1 MAQIKIEITYDP
13 STETLEQA
21 VSSLTPNAAPTTGS
35 GPAFTIEAAIAAQRF
50 IAADQVDSYVEYLK
64 NDLKLTPKQI
74 EAVCGEYVS
83 ANSALLQASA
93 ESPTASETSA
103 PAKNEGTAASET
115 AGGKPS
121 ASPSEPGP
129 EPKKVSKTDVR
140 AVATALSK
148 AGKREELSA
157 IFAEFGGKKLSD
169 IKEEDYPTLM
179 ERLVAANG

>member
-21 VSSLTPNAAPTTGS
+21 VSSLVPKAAIDPNALG
-35 GPAFTIEAAIAAQRF
+35 
-50 IAADQVDSYVEYLK
+50 
-64 NDLKLTPKQI
+64 
-74 EAVCGEYVS
+74 EAVTRKALARLGKAPGKTETEGPTS
-83 ANSALLQASA
+83 AG
-93 ESPTASETSA
+93 TGETSA

-115 AGGKPS
+115 AGGKPG

-169 IKEEDYPTLM
+169 IKEEDYPALM

>member
-21 VSSLTPNAAPTTGS
+21 VSSLVPK
-35 GPAFTIEAAIAAQRF
+35 AAIDPDA
-50 IAADQVDSYVEYLK
+50 LG
-64 NDLKLTPKQI
+64 
-74 EAVCGEYVS
+74 EAVTREALARLGKASGKASGKTEGPTS
-83 ANSALLQASA
+83 AG
-93 ESPTASETSA
+93 TGETSA

-115 AGGKPS
+115 AGSKPD
-121 ASPSEPGP
+121 ASPSESESGL

-169 IKEEDYPTLM
+169 IKEEDYPALM

>member
-21 VSSLTPNAAPTTGS
+21 VSSLVPK
-35 GPAFTIEAAIAAQRF
+35 AAIDPDA
-50 IAADQVDSYVEYLK
+50 LG
-64 NDLKLTPKQI
+64 
-74 EAVCGEYVS
+74 EAVTREALARLGKAPGKTETEGPTS
-83 ANSALLQASA
+83 AG
-93 ESPTASETSA
+93 TGETSA
-103 PAKNEGTAASET
+103 PAKNDGTAASET
-115 AGGKPS
+115 AGGKHG
-121 ASPSEPGP
+121 ASHCEPGP
-129 EPKKVSKTDVR
+129 ESKKVSKTDVR

-169 IKEEDYPTLM
+169 IKEEDYPALM

>member
-21 VSSLTPNAAPTTGS
+21 VSSLVPKTAIDPNALGEAVTRETLARLGKAS
-35 GPAFTIEAAIAAQRF
+35 GKTE
-50 IAADQVDSYVEYLK
+50 STE
-64 NDLKLTPKQI
+64 TPKGPTSAGTGETSATVKA
-74 EAVCGEYVS
+74 EA
-83 ANSALLQASA
+83 
-93 ESPTASETSA
+93 PTASET
-103 PAKNEGTAASET
+103 
-115 AGGKPS
+115 AGNKPG
-121 ASPSEPGP
+121 ASPSDP

-169 IKEEDYPTLM
+169 IKEEDYPALM

>member
-21 VSSLTPNAAPTTGS
+21 VSSLVPK
-35 GPAFTIEAAIAAQRF
+35 AAIDPDA
-50 IAADQVDSYVEYLK
+50 LG
-64 NDLKLTPKQI
+64 
-74 EAVCGEYVS
+74 EAVTRE
-83 ANSALLQASA
+83 ALARLGKAPGKT
-93 ESPTASETSA
+93 ETEGPTFAGTGETSA

-115 AGGKPS
+115 AGGKPG

-129 EPKKVSKTDVR
+129 ESKKVSKTDVR

-169 IKEEDYPTLM
+169 IKEEDYPALM

>member
-21 VSSLTPNAAPTTGS
+21 VSSLVPKAAIDPNALG
-35 GPAFTIEAAIAAQRF
+35 
-50 IAADQVDSYVEYLK
+50 
-64 NDLKLTPKQI
+64 
-74 EAVCGEYVS
+74 EAVTQEALARLGKAPGKTETEGPTS
-83 ANSALLQASA
+83 AG
-93 ESPTASETSA
+93 TGETSA
-103 PAKNEGTAASET
+103 PAKNDGTAASET

-121 ASPSEPGP
+121 ASPSESS
-129 EPKKVSKTDVR
+129 PKKVSKTDVR

-169 IKEEDYPTLM
+169 IKEEDYPALM

>member
-21 VSSLTPNAAPTTGS
+21 VSSLVPKAAIDPNALG
-35 GPAFTIEAAIAAQRF
+35 
-50 IAADQVDSYVEYLK
+50 
-64 NDLKLTPKQI
+64 
-74 EAVCGEYVS
+74 EAVTQEALARLGKAPGKTETEGPTS
-83 ANSALLQASA
+83 AG
-93 ESPTASETSA
+93 TGETSA
-103 PAKNEGTAASET
+103 PAKNDGTAASET

-121 ASPSEPGP
+121 ASPSELGP

-169 IKEEDYPTLM
+169 IKEEDYPALM

>member
-21 VSSLTPNAAPTTGS
+21 VSSLVPK
-35 GPAFTIEAAIAAQRF
+35 AAIDPDA
-50 IAADQVDSYVEYLK
+50 LG
-64 NDLKLTPKQI
+64 
-74 EAVCGEYVS
+74 EAVTRETLARLGKAPGKTETEGPTS
-83 ANSALLQASA
+83 AG
-93 ESPTASETSA
+93 TGETSA

-115 AGGKPS
+115 ADGKPS

-169 IKEEDYPTLM
+169 IKEEDYPALM